1 MRGRVGGKGAR
12 DDGEIGG
19 VMYDAWTYW
28 GHLGVLLLLRGN
40 WWGCI
45 RWDEGTGMRR
55 GVPVMGESVGG
66 WFWARGAGG

>member
-28 GHLGVLLLLRGN
+28 GHLGVLLLLRGV
-40 WWGCI
+40 
-45 RWDEGTGMRR
+45 EGGL
-55 GVPVMGESVGG
+55 VGLHSLG
-66 WFWARGAGG
+66 